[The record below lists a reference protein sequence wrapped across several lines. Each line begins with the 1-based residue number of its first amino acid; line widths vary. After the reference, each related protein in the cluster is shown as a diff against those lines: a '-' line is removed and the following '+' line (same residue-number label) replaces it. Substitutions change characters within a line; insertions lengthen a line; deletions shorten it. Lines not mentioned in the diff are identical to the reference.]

1 MSIKTERIA
10 SLMQKE
16 ISIIIQR
23 ESRDEILKEALISF
37 VDLSN
42 DLSFAKVYF
51 TCYDKAKKDLIAE
64 SLENAK
70 GFIRTELAGRIEVR
84 HVPELKFIFDESI
97 EYGIKIENKIKELH
111 ENDKM

>member
-1 MSIKTERIA
+1 MRIKIERIA

-16 ISIIIQR
+16 ISVIIQR
-23 ESRDEILKEALISF
+23 ESRDEILKEALISY

-42 DLSFAKVYF
+42 DMSFAKVYF
-51 TCYDKAKKDLIAE
+51 TCYDKTKKDLIADA
-64 SLENAK
+64 LDNAK

-97 EYGIKIENKIKELH
+97 EYGMKIEKKIKELH